1 MRPIDIQTNANEL
14 YLDCNATTPV
24 LPEIIKAV
32 SHTMETV
39 FGNPSSSHITGLKAR
54 YILDTTRQL
63 ARKVIGSE

>member
-1 MRPIDIQTNANEL
+1 MNPLELRPDSQEI

-24 LPEIIKAV
+24 LPEVARSV
-32 SHTMETV
+32 SHTMEAI

-63 ARKVIGSE
+63 AREAIGS